1 MKKFIKRFTAIVL
14 LSAVAVCVVCG
25 PMIKSGYEMYKQAV
39 LRQPIEE
46 KVRQIRQSRR
56 YTDFD
61 EISPE
66 FIERLLASEDRRFYY
81 HRAIDPIALARAVVV
96 NITKGKYEQG
106 GSTITQQLAKNMYF
120 SFEKKVE
127 RKIAEVFVASKLE
140 DEYSKNDINIYH
152 FDVYRLEDLDE
163 FYFGVVLR
171 HGVFRRKLLWGK
183 TSKFTLLRCGA
194 CPA

>member
-61 EISPE
+61 
-66 FIERLLASEDRRFYY
+66 
-81 HRAIDPIALARAVVV
+81 
-96 NITKGKYEQG
+96 
-106 GSTITQQLAKNMYF
+106 
-120 SFEKKVE
+120 
-127 RKIAEVFVASKLE
+127 
-140 DEYSKNDINIYH
+140 
-152 FDVYRLEDLDE
+152 
-163 FYFGVVLR
+163 
-171 HGVFRRKLLWGK
+171 
-183 TSKFTLLRCGA
+183 
-194 CPA
+194 